1 MYLKK
6 KKNLVLL
13 IGGTFGTRKLM
24 GSSREST
31 GLGVTPGQSAL
42 VFTSCDLGKQDDIS
56 EPPRS

>member
-42 VFTSCDLGKQDDIS
+42 VFTSCDLGKQDDI
-56 EPPRS
+56 